1 MFDEKLLESAEF
13 YDRRYRNFA
22 TLVIVPLFALFI
34 FLVIFSVFGK
44 REITVKSVGRI
55 VPRRVMSVVQSTSNN
70 PIELN
75 NLKENKRVNKGDI
88 LITYRDNDEKYSRN
102 LLNSQ
107 LKIANDRL
115 DALDTYRKS
124 IESGVSQFLQPDPFG
139 YSDLFENYLSQV
151 NTLNDEYTQQVKD
164 KAASDNQIETQKN
177 ALNEAAEQN
186 LIDISQYETV
196 LNAVKL
202 DDSSG
207 LSENK
212 YAYIYDDYV
221 ANSKGLTGYDKEKA
235 KQNTSSIVHQAI
247 NQLHETATN
256 YRTQSRSL
264 RKTADISMAT
274 TKDKEESLKTD
285 QLSSATT
292 DYADQKSTVD
302 KIKAQIS
309 SAESDVENNVLHAG
323 QSGILH
329 VLSSNTR
336 HTFVAKGSE
345 VAEIYPNLSANP
357 EIDVEFMIP
366 ADKISGIKKRERV
379 RFRLSKSLS
388 KPIII
393 SGNIRTVDTS
403 ATSTKQG
410 NYFKVVASVN
420 LSEDDYKQVK
430 YGTEGTVTI
439 ITGKK
444 TWFSY
449 VKDQM
454 FKD

>member
-221 ANSKGLTGYDKEKA
+221 ANSKGLTGYDNEKA

-256 YRTQSRSL
+256 YQTQSRSL

-274 TKDKEESLKTD
+274 TKDKEESLKTY

>member
-124 IESGVSQFLQPDPFG
+124 IES
-139 YSDLFENYLSQV
+139 
-151 NTLNDEYTQQVKD
+151 KD

-256 YRTQSRSL
+256 YQTQSRSL

>member
-124 IESGVSQFLQPDPFG
+124 IESRVSQFLQPDPFG

-256 YRTQSRSL
+256 YQTQSRSL

>member
-70 PIELN
+70 TIELN

-256 YRTQSRSL
+256 YQTQSRSL